1 MILSSIAWR
10 NIGRNRKRSLIVMTA
25 VAIGVAAGVFAC
37 GLIIGWS
44 NQRIDAVIHVEQGH
58 INLFHPEFLNNED
71 IEKSIPESN
80 DVLQYLEQQP
90 EIKAIAKRYLVSA
103 LASTPYGTT
112 ALMLNGVDP
121 EIEMLV
127 SELHTKTINP
137 ESVYLNPLDE
147 NTIFI
152 SEKTAEDL
160 RIKCYVLDE
169 AALDSLHAFGM
180 PENLIV
186 RLIPDAGKRFNTLKQ
201 FERSLQNL
209 YTQKELSRYGNQL
222 STAAL
227 RYRLR
232 SKIVFTITD
241 KNGALVNETFR
252 VCGIFKTDNATFDR
266 KNAFVPAKNLYPICG
281 LKKNEIHEIVI
292 LLDEH
297 SQLLRVQN
305 NIKKAFPKLGVFNWK
320 ELVPDAG
327 MMSDYMS
334 LFNYIIL
341 GFILFALAF
350 GIINTMLM
358 SVLERTK
365 ELGMLM
371 AIGMSRKKIFGMI
384 VLETTYLSLSGAT
397 IGMFIGWVLILI
409 TGKTG
414 LNFDSVGDG
423 FEAMGWASSV
433 YPSISADYF
442 FGISFMV
449 VVVSILSSIAPAIKA
464 LRLVPIEALKSDN

>member
-80 DVLQYLEQQP
+80 DVLQFLEQQP

-112 ALMLNGVDP
+112 SLMLNGVDP

-169 AALDSLHAFGM
+169 AALDSLHALGI

-186 RLIPDAGKRFNTLKQ
+186 RLIPFAGKRFNTLKQ
-201 FERSLQNL
+201 FQRSLQ
-209 YTQKELSRYGNQL
+209 TVFSQKELSRYGAHL

-252 VCGIFKTDNATFDR
+252 VCGIFKTDNAAFDR

-281 LKKNEIHEIVI
+281 LQKNEIHEIVI

-297 SQLLRVQN
+297 SQLSSVQN
-305 NIKKAFPKLGVFNWK
+305 SIKKAYPKLGVYNWK
-320 ELVPDAG
+320 ALVPDAG

-384 VLETTYLSLSGAT
+384 VLETTYLSLSGAS
-397 IGMFIGWVLILI
+397 IGMFIGWVVIFI

-414 LNFDSVGDG
+414 LHFESVGEG
-423 FEAMGWASSV
+423 FEAIGWSSSV
-433 YPSISADYF
+433 YPSITPDYF
-442 FGISFMV
+442 FGISLMV

-464 LRLVPIEALKSDN
+464 LRLRPIEALKSDN